1 MINFKSDY
9 SYHSY
14 FLPKEIIKE
23 RHYIHI
29 YYKNMRIK
37 WVLEDFSLKEIDT
50 LSNII
55 TKATKH
61 VQYNKISKSFIC
73 NNKWGWNKIEQI
85 LMNHYYLQ
93 ERKDVLPDNLL
104 DSSLANFV
112 QNSYEWC

>member
-1 MINFKSDY
+1 MINFKSDF

-14 FLPKEIIKE
+14 SLPEEIIKE
-23 RHYIHI
+23 RYYIDI

-61 VQYNKISKSFIC
+61 VHYNKISKSFIC

-85 LMNHYYLQ
+85 LMNHYYSQ
-93 ERKDVLPDNLL
+93 KKKFTFPDNLISLSL
-104 DSSLANFV
+104 DKFI
-112 QNSYEWC
+112 QDKYEW